1 MGSPV
6 MTVAESKD
14 STLVATEVET
24 ASGKGAGDENFPV
37 GSFLLPK
44 HLRPHVA
51 DFYAFARAADDISD
65 NPDLAPDDKINRLD
79 LFEAGL
85 KGELPDHPGLD
96 KAYKARASLEELGI
110 GVQHGVDLLAAFKQD
125 AKKNRY
131 SDWADLMGYCELSA
145 NPVGRYLLDIHGET
159 KGLYPASD
167 ALCSAL
173 QVINHLQDV
182 QKDYRDMDRV
192 YVPQDWLGEAG
203 LTVEALNRPS
213 ADLALRRVLDKC
225 LEGVDRLLDQSRPL
239 ARHMKSKS
247 LAMETAAIQALAET
261 LTKRLWLQDPLAVRV
276 ELKKPAFLWLAGRAA
291 LSEWGKRLVGQTPP
305 PLQAEGHG

>member
-1 MGSPV
+1 
-6 MTVAESKD
+6 MTLATSKD
-14 STLVATEVET
+14 SAPLPAEVET

-51 DFYAFARAADDISD
+51 VFYAFARAADDISD
-65 NPDLAPDDKINRLD
+65 NPDLAPDDKIERLD

-85 KGELPDHPGLD
+85 TGEVADHPGLD
-96 KAYKARASLEELGI
+96 KAYKARASLQELGI

-131 SDWADLMGYCELSA
+131 TDWADLMGYCALSA

-159 KGLYPASD
+159 KDLYPGSD

-192 YVPQDWLGEAG
+192 YIPQEWLAEAG
-203 LTVEALNRPS
+203 LTVDALNKPA
-213 ADLALRRVLDKC
+213 ADMALRRVLDLC
-225 LEGVDRLLDQSRPL
+225 LAKIDELLAQSRPL

-261 LTKRLWLQDPLAVRV
+261 LTKRLWRQDPLAVRV

-291 LSEWGKRLVGQTPP
+291 LSEWGHRLLGQPPP
-305 PLQAEGHG
+305 PLQADGRG